1 MSHPFPSHFVPSLL
15 LPPCQLEEAQRPARR
30 AWDMAQ
36 PGGLC
41 LLALLVLG
49 FGVGGSP
56 ACYDPRGLPRRCMPV
71 FENAAFGR
79 AAWATN
85 TCGSPP
91 EDYCQQMG
99 ARHASQLCQRCDAAD
114 PRLHHNA
121 SLLTDFHSQEESTWW
136 QSQSMAFGIQHPNS
150 VNITLRLGRR
160 GKRSLGTGGAEP
172 PGAGR
177 WWWEVVVLQQP
188 GAGLGWEVGCST
200 PPLFGVRVPLC
211 KDRVFL
217 WSGTQAGPP
226 ALTTHLGA
234 FCALGKR
241 WGCRARS
248 PSSQHIAG
256 GAPYILGRSQP
267 CKHHAAPAG
276 FPS

>member
-1 MSHPFPSHFVPSLL
+1 
-15 LPPCQLEEAQRPARR
+15 
-30 AWDMAQ
+30 MAQ

-41 LLALLVLG
+41 LLALLGLG

-172 PGAGR
+172 PGAGGGR
-177 WWWEVVVLQQP
+177 WWCSNSPVLVWGGRWDAP
-188 GAGLGWEVGCST
+188 HPRFLGCEFLFVKTVYFCGAGRRQVPVPSPLTWEPSA
-200 PPLFGVRVPLC
+200 
-211 KDRVFL
+211 L
-217 WSGTQAGPP
+217 WVS
-226 ALTTHLGA
+226 
-234 FCALGKR
+234 
-241 WGCRARS
+241 
-248 PSSQHIAG
+248 AG
-256 GAPYILGRSQP
+256 GAEPVPHHPSTLLGVPHISWGGHSPANTTQP
-267 CKHHAAPAG
+267 RQVSPAEI
-276 FPS
+276 

>member
-1 MSHPFPSHFVPSLL
+1 
-15 LPPCQLEEAQRPARR
+15 
-30 AWDMAQ
+30 MAQ

-41 LLALLVLG
+41 LLALLGLG

-160 GKRSLGTGGAEP
+160 GKRSLGRGMLSP
-172 PGAGR
+172 R
-177 WWWEVVVLQQP
+177 VLVVV
-188 GAGLGWEVGCST
+188 VG
-200 PPLFGVRVPLC
+200 G
-211 KDRVFL
+211 
-217 WSGTQAGPP
+217 
-226 ALTTHLGA
+226 
-234 FCALGKR
+234 
-241 WGCRARS
+241 
-248 PSSQHIAG
+248 G
-256 GAPYILGRSQP
+256 GAPTARCWFGVGGGML
-267 CKHHAAPAG
+267 HTPAFWG
-276 FPS
+276 ASSSL